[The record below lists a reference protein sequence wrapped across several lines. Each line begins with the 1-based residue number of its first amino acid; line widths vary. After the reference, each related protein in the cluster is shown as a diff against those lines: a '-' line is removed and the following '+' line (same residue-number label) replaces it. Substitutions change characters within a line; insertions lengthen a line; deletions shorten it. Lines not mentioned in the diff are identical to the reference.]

1 MRSGRTRVE
10 GVDLY
15 YEVRGD
21 GGSPV
26 LLIPGANGDGDS
38 YAAVADL
45 LCDEFTVITYDRRA
59 NARSVAAGPINF
71 EMSQQARDV
80 AAVLDAAHQTGAAIV
95 GSSSGGAIALA
106 FALAFPHAT
115 RALIIHEPPLA
126 RLHPKSRRWQRF
138 FAGVYQTSLWLG
150 PAIGGIRFI
159 VGIRVPVRR
168 LVAAHRQAVRYAQD
182 HPIPGPIQPRVSA
195 ADGIRV
201 LLSHELLPVT
211 NFLPDLDELRARQ
224 TLTVVA
230 VSEMALE
237 KSTWLAVITRVL
249 SDRLACQLSVA
260 PGHHGSYEDV
270 PDEWAAWLR
279 TTLRNVQPPG
289 SA

>member
-10 GVDLY
+10 GVDLD
-15 YEVRGD
+15 YEIRGD

-45 LCDEFTVITYDRRA
+45 L
-59 NARSVAAGPINF
+59 
-71 EMSQQARDV
+71 
-80 AAVLDAAHQTGAAIV
+80 
-95 GSSSGGAIALA
+95 
-106 FALAFPHAT
+106 
-115 RALIIHEPPLA
+115 
-126 RLHPKSRRWQRF
+126 
-138 FAGVYQTSLWLG
+138 SLWLG

-182 HPIPGPIQPRVSA
+182 HPVPGPIQPRVSA
-195 ADGIRV
+195 GEGIQV
-201 LLSHELLPVT
+201 LVNHELLPVT
-211 NFLPDLDELRARQ
+211 NFLPDLAELRARQ
-224 TLTVVA
+224 TSTVVA
-230 VSEMALE
+230 VSAMAVE

-249 SDRLACQLSVA
+249 SDRLACRLSVA
-260 PGHHGSYEDV
+260 PGHHGSYEDI

-279 TTLRNVQPPG
+279 TTLPSVQPPG